1 LIASSVLQTQV
12 LAARHRAP
20 ASLATILNKQ
30 HWALEALRR
39 SAPKRSARTQSLVLL
54 NPGTFQAQMACST
67 EGVHPHL
74 YSRDAG
80 LYDVHCETHDDDG

>member
-1 LIASSVLQTQV
+1 VLPFVVGQHRTCGGVVPAQEGSFIATSALHTQV

-39 SAPKRSARTQSLVLL
+39 YAPKRSSRTQSLVLL
-54 NPGTFQAQMACST
+54 NPGTFQAQ
-67 EGVHPHL
+67 L
-74 YSRDAG
+74 AG
-80 LYDVHCETHDDDG
+80 

>member
-1 LIASSVLQTQV
+1 MIATSALHMQV

-39 SAPKRSARTQSLVLL
+39 SAPKRSSRTQSLVLL
-54 NPGTFQAQMACST
+54 NPGTFQAQLAC
-67 EGVHPHL
+67 
-74 YSRDAG
+74 
-80 LYDVHCETHDDDG
+80 